1 MVHKYPCD
9 GRNAGW
15 PGFYQAIY
23 KLTPAIIDGQSCYCN
38 RVFLLPEALRQDQE
52 VNSRYCFDFYPVL
65 KSGGESKEVKVRHTL
80 EQAHVH
86 TNTHARSKKHECLT
100 HDALTYDLSFAHDRV
115 IDI

>member
-52 VNSRYCFDFYPVL
+52 VNSSNNVCSTCIEQDIALISIRC
-65 KSGGESKEVKVRHTL
+65 SKAEGK
-80 EQAHVH
+80 
-86 TNTHARSKKHECLT
+86 ARK
-100 HDALTYDLSFAHDRV
+100 
-115 IDI
+115 